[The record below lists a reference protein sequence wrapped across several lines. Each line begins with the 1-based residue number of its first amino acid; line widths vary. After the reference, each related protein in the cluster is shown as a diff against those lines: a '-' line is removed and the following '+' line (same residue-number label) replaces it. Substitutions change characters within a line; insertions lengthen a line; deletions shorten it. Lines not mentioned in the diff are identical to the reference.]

1 MLPVWI
7 SLTTMQDTTLRE
19 GLVISQSV
27 KLKPGVSLIANADET
42 AKSGAIVIRG
52 NNITVDFAG
61 ATLRGT
67 PEDADPDKRVG
78 TGVYV
83 EGSNVTIKNLRV
95 HGYKVGLAARNV
107 GGLKLID
114 CDFSYNWKQ
123 RLNSTLDREDTSDW
137 MSYHQ
142 NDKDEWLRYGAGV
155 YLSGCNNFEVKGV
168 RIVGGQNGLMLY
180 RSNRGLVWNSNF
192 SFLSSLGLG
201 MYRSSDNR
209 IMHNNIDWC
218 VRGYSHG
225 KWNRGQDS
233 AGILIYEQSNKNVFA
248 YNSVTHGGDGFFLW
262 AGQTTMDNG
271 QGGCNDNL
279 LYGNDF
285 SHAPT
290 NGIEAT
296 FSRNYF
302 INNLLLENWHGI
314 WGGFS
319 YDSEAIANI
328 FAYNGQAIA
337 WEHGQNNVVSTN
349 MFYRDY
355 EGVALWMNQKLD
367 PNWGYPKFRDTASK
381 NWIIRDNE
389 FSNTTTNAINLRD
402 TAKVILARNTF
413 SSIGKILQQ
422 AGTNPDLEFR
432 GNLVWAAKE
441 EKYPGADN
449 TYEFKPEHK
458 PEAAVMR
465 GDGNTLVAT
474 ETNVKAYLE
483 RFNLIWMPYPK
494 DPMMTRGM
502 DEDPWLDKYAKDR
515 LKRAPKPLTGGKR
528 PFLKKGTL
536 RGRRFILVDEWGPYD
551 FKRPLLWPRSELVDG
566 KMVFELLGPKGTATV
581 ANLKGVTI
589 EAVSTDGVKWTV
601 GDTSAVPIPGYV
613 RVSMP
618 AGQTMDRAIDL
629 QYRGQATV
637 DVRGV
642 VTPAGQPVNFGWS
655 QFLAPIDWNVKW
667 YAWDPASVAN
677 PQGAM
682 PAFNDVAKGEPLA
695 TAKTSE
701 LNYGWGGSPAQGVP
715 SDHFLTFAEG
725 SFEISPGD
733 YTLNVTTDDG
743 CRVYVDDQLV
753 IKDAWKYQGPTLYT
767 TTLKLGG
774 KHRIRVEHYEINGY
788 SALKVELKPKR

>member
-1 MLPVWI
+1 
-7 SLTTMQDTTLRE
+7 MQDVTLHE
-19 GLVISQSV
+19 GMTITSSV
-27 KLKPGVSLIANADET
+27 KLKSAEVLLANGDNT
-42 AKSGAIVIRG
+42 AQTAAIVIKG
-52 NNITVDFAG
+52 DNITVDFNG
-61 ATLRGT
+61 SVLRGT
-67 PEDADPDKRVG
+67 PADADPDKRNG
-78 TGVYV
+78 TGVLIQ
-83 EGSNVTIKNLRV
+83 GRNVTIKNLRA
-95 HGYKVGLAARNV
+95 HGYKIGAAARNAP
-107 GGLKLID
+107 GLKVLD
-114 CDFSYNWKQ
+114 SDFSYNWKQ
-123 RLNSTLDREDTSDW
+123 RLNSTLDREDSSDW

-142 NDKDEWLRYGAGV
+142 NEKDEWLRYGAGL
-155 YLSGCNNFEVKGV
+155 YLSGCDNFEVKNV
-168 RIVGGQNGLMLY
+168 RIIGGQNGLMIH
-180 RSNRGLVWNSNF
+180 RSNRGRIWNNNF

-233 AGILIYEQSNKNVFA
+233 AGILIYEQSHRNVFA

-296 FSRNYF
+296 FSRNDF

-319 YDSEAIANI
+319 YNSKTIANI

-337 WEHGQNNVVSTN
+337 WEHGQDNEVTAN
-349 MFYRDY
+349 MFYRDN
-355 EGVALWMNQKLD
+355 EGIALWMNQRLD
-367 PNWGYPKFRDTASK
+367 PNWGYPKFRDTSSR

-389 FSNTTTNAINLRD
+389 FSSTTTNSINLRD
-402 TAKVILARNTF
+402 TKNVILARNTF
-413 SSIGKILQQ
+413 SSIGRILQQ
-422 AGTNPDLEFR
+422 AGSNPDLEFR
-432 GNLVWAAKE
+432 GNLVWAQKE

-458 PEAAVMR
+458 PEVPVMR
-465 GDGNTLVAT
+465 GDGNTIVAT
-474 ETNVKAYLE
+474 ETNVKAYLD
-483 RFNLIWMPYPK
+483 RFNLIWMPYPS

-502 DEDPWLDKYAKDR
+502 DHDPWLDKYAKER
-515 LKRAPKPLTGGKR
+515 LTRAPKPLAGGKR
-528 PFLKKGTL
+528 PFIKKGQL

-551 FKRPLLWPRSELVDG
+551 FKRPVLWPRSELVDG
-566 KMVFELLGPKGTATV
+566 KMTFELLGPKGIAAV
-581 ANLKGVTI
+581 RESKGVTI
-589 EAVSTDGVKWTV
+589 EAVSTDGVNWTT
-601 GDTSAVPIPGYV
+601 GGGEAAQVPVPGYI
-613 RVSMP
+613 RVNMP
-618 AGQTMDRAIDL
+618 SGSTMDRALDL
-629 QYRGQATV
+629 EYRGSAVT

-642 VTPAGQPVNFGWS
+642 VTPAGQPFRFGWS
-655 QFLAPIDWNVKW
+655 QFLAPIDWDVKW

-682 PAFNDVAKGEPLA
+682 PAFKDVVKGEPLA
-695 TAKTSE
+695 TAKVSE

-715 SDHFLTFAEG
+715 ADHFLTLAEG
-725 SFEISPGD
+725 TFEITEGE

-743 CRVYVDDQLV
+743 CRVFVDDELV

-767 TTLKLGG
+767 ATLKLGG
-774 KHRIRVEHYEINGY
+774 RHRIRVEHYEINGY